1 MPVSQ
6 MSGPR
11 ENNRFSLDL
20 EMGLMALLLIACAF
34 LYLQTTIR
42 VVRWNDPA
50 AYVYAGR
57 QLATV
62 GAPVYV
68 DENNSSV
75 GPYFTLHGFSV
86 RRSEAEPNFYATYP
100 VGLPLLIALADRFLG
115 PVVPAH
121 LWVVPALALGG
132 LTFLFALG
140 RLLFGRW
147 VGLLSAGLLAL
158 SIDYWAYGTETW
170 SDVSATAFLL
180 GGMFFAIW
188 AMRRNSGLLGAAG
201 GFLLGYAC
209 LIRYLSALLFLP
221 LGAYLLLTLR
231 GQPWP
236 RRALAALGTTLAAFL
251 VAILLYNT
259 VYFGGPLESGYDP
272 RFGWVPWAPF
282 SWQNFVGNSPV
293 ASGGLLVVLEALWAN
308 VHLWL
313 VVALAGLLLMP
324 RAEAVLVGGSLALT
338 ILVYAAYLW
347 PSTDARF
354 VMFAL
359 PMIYLAAAYA
369 TIWLLRRFLAPG
381 DWRYAPI
388 IAGILLIWYA
398 PQAEQTRQALLAR
411 NRSAQN
417 VVAKVESIA
426 AAAEPNAV
434 FLSHRYHDLLILYG
448 RRSALYYALLAPPD
462 PASGSYQVEGFEER
476 LVEAVDQLLAQDKSV
491 YVIREPQGLRLR
503 QGPIDPFPILA
514 AHFSLIPQASDH
526 SLYRVEP
533 PGSPA
538 KPQASSLQPPR
549 SRA

>member
-158 SIDYWAYGTETW
+158 SIDYWTYGTETW
-170 SDVSATAFLL
+170 SDVSATALARRDVLCHL
-180 GGMFFAIW
+180 GHATQQ
-188 AMRRNSGLLGAAG
+188 RS
-201 GFLLGYAC
+201 
-209 LIRYLSALLFLP
+209 
-221 LGAYLLLTLR
+221 
-231 GQPWP
+231 
-236 RRALAALGTTLAAFL
+236 
-251 VAILLYNT
+251 
-259 VYFGGPLESGYDP
+259 
-272 RFGWVPWAPF
+272 
-282 SWQNFVGNSPV
+282 VGRSR
-293 ASGGLLVVLEALWAN
+293 WI
-308 VHLWL
+308 
-313 VVALAGLLLMP
+313 LAGLRMP
-324 RAEAVLVGGSLALT
+324 HSLSLSAPLSPFGRLSPLDAARPALASPSPGCFGNYPGGLSGGHSPLQH
-338 ILVYAAYLW
+338 
-347 PSTDARF
+347 S
-354 VMFAL
+354 
-359 PMIYLAAAYA
+359 
-369 TIWLLRRFLAPG
+369 LLRRAPG
-381 DWRYAPI
+381 
-388 IAGILLIWYA
+388 
-398 PQAEQTRQALLAR
+398 
-411 NRSAQN
+411 
-417 VVAKVESIA
+417 K
-426 AAAEPNAV
+426 
-434 FLSHRYHDLLILYG
+434 
-448 RRSALYYALLAPPD
+448 
-462 PASGSYQVEGFEER
+462 R
-476 LVEAVDQLLAQDKSV
+476 L
-491 YVIREPQGLRLR
+491 
-503 QGPIDPFPILA
+503 
-514 AHFSLIPQASDH
+514 
-526 SLYRVEP
+526 
-533 PGSPA
+533 
-538 KPQASSLQPPR
+538 
-549 SRA
+549 